1 VSSTSCAHL
10 HVHSEYSLLD
20 GACKIDALAER
31 AAQFGQPALGLTDHG
46 VMNGAV
52 ELYKACRKHGV
63 KPIVGCEIYLVDDHT
78 AAAAPRRDGVAGRL
92 ERNHLTLLAADDAGY
107 RNLVKLSSAGFLEGL
122 HRGKPTVD
130 LAQVERYS
138 QGVIALTGCLASR
151 FCQRLQ
157 EDRQPEARAHAD
169 DLLRVFGPENVYFEV
184 QKNGLAAQEKCNE
197 RIVGIAGEVGAS
209 LVGTGD
215 VHYLRR
221 EDYEHHTALLCVQ
234 TKSTIAAPKLTF
246 ETNEF
251 YLRDSQEMSEA
262 FAEWPE
268 AIASTLEI
276 AERCSLELELG
287 KQLIP
292 RYPTPDGSGER
303 EYLRAR
309 AEEGLRARY
318 GDPPPAAAL
327 ERMEMELDVIDRM
340 GFNAYFLIV
349 WDFVAFAKGNGIAVG
364 PGRGSAAGSIVSY
377 CLAIT
382 DIDPL
387 RYDLLFERFLNPER
401 VSMPDIDIDFSVR
414 GRERVMRYVT
424 EKYGRESV
432 AQIVTFGKMFP
443 RAATRDA
450 ARVLGFDYGAG
461 DRLAKLIPDPV
472 MGRSPSFAECLKDG
486 QPLRKACDEDPT
498 AKQIIDVA
506 QGLEGIVRNSSIHAA
521 AVVIADRPLTDIVPL
536 QLADAGTDENGE
548 RVFRTVTQFSMKP
561 IEEIGILKMDFL
573 GLRNLDVIEDAL
585 DIIERSSASAEGEA
599 GARPDMTNLPLDDAR
614 TYEMLARGD
623 STGIFQFESEGMR
636 EALKKV
642 RPDEFNDLVALGALY
657 RPGAMDQIP
666 TYARGKHNPDAISY
680 PDERLRS
687 ILESSKGV
695 ILYQEQAM
703 QISKELAGFSGA
715 KADDLRKAIGKK
727 NRAAMAALKP
737 EFVEGCRASGTSPQV
752 IEFLW
757 QTNEKSA
764 DYSFNK
770 SHAACYALISY
781 RTAWLKANYPAEY
794 MAALISSVMSTKDK
808 VPFFV
813 ARCEEMGIEI
823 LSPDVNLSD
832 HEFTVGAAGQTVG
845 TTGSTGSVGNIR
857 FGLDAVKGVGYQ
869 AVEAIKRARHDGG
882 EFTSLWDFC
891 ERVDSRTVNKK
902 AIEAL
907 VKCGAFGSTGASRKG
922 MLSVLEQ
929 AQASGQKIQQD
940 ALIGQGSIF
949 DLQEELS
956 GPDAAASSGR
966 ATSVGGAPA
975 GAGLARPVHPP
986 IPAEEFEQAEL
997 LAAEKEAVGLFV
1009 SAHPLKPLRDALRA
1023 RVDCPISS
1031 LAERRDKDWVTVG
1044 GIVTESKRI
1053 RTRSGDHM
1061 MFATLD
1067 DLAGTVEMLVF
1078 GKALAEHEAALAVD
1092 QVVIVKGRVDHKEAG
1107 STCLVVQAVE
1117 SFAPSPAEIEQARAQ
1132 AHVAARTATALAQPV
1147 RLRVAAAD
1155 LSASSFDELR
1165 QAIEDFPGA
1174 AEVLVEIDT
1183 SAGTRRL
1190 RLGKDYRVQHTP
1202 TLRAELEHALA
1213 PVASAVSAVSAASA

>member
-1 VSSTSCAHL
+1 VSTPACAHL

-20 GACKIDALAER
+20 GACKIDALAAR
-31 AAQFGQPALGLTDHG
+31 AAEFGQPALGLTDHG

-52 ELYKACRKHGV
+52 ELHKACAKHGV

-78 AAAAPRRDGVAGRL
+78 VATGSSGRV

-130 LAQVERYS
+130 LEQVQRHSE
-138 QGVIALTGCLASR
+138 GVIALTGCLASR
-151 FCQRLQ
+151 FCQRLV
-157 EDRQPEARAHAD
+157 EDRNDDARAHAD
-169 DLLRVFGPENVYFEV
+169 ELLGIFGAGNVYFEV
-184 QKNGLAAQEKCNE
+184 QKNGLADQDKCNE
-197 RIVGIAGEVGAS
+197 GIVRIAREVGGS

-221 EDYEHHTALLCVQ
+221 EDHGHHTALLCVQ
-234 TKSTIAAPKLTF
+234 TKSTLAAPKMIF

-251 YLRDSQEMSEA
+251 YLRDSAEMAAA

-268 AIASTLEI
+268 AIASTVEI
-276 AERCSLELELG
+276 AERCSVQIELD

-292 RYPTPDGSGER
+292 SYPTPDATPER

-309 AEEGLRARY
+309 VQEGLRLRY
-318 GDPPPAAAL
+318 GDPPPAEAMA
-327 ERMEMELDVIDRM
+327 RMEMELGVIDRM

-349 WDFVAFAKGNGIAVG
+349 WDFVKFAKENGIAVG
-364 PGRGSAAGSIVSY
+364 PGRGSAAGSIVAY

-382 DIDPL
+382 DVDPL

-414 GRERVMRYVT
+414 GRERVMKYVT

-461 DRLAKLIPDPV
+461 DRLAKLIPDPI
-472 MGRSPSFAECLKDG
+472 MGRSPSFEECLKSG
-486 QPLRKACDEDPT
+486 EPLRKACDEDPI
-498 AKQIIDVA
+498 AKQIVDVA

-536 QLADAGTDENGE
+536 QLADGGTDEHGE
-548 RVFRTVTQFSMKP
+548 RVWRTVTQFSMKP
-561 IEEIGILKMDFL
+561 IEDIGLLKMDFL

-585 DIIERSSASAEGEA
+585 DIIERSSVDVDGN
-599 GARPDMTNLPLDDAR
+599 GIARPDMTTLPLDDAH

-623 STGIFQFESEGMR
+623 STGVFQFESEGMR

-642 RPDEFNDLVALGALY
+642 RPDEFNDLVALNALY

-666 TYARGKHNPDAISY
+666 VYARGKHNPETISY
-680 PDERLRS
+680 PDERLRA
-687 ILESSKGV
+687 ILESSNGV

-703 QISKELAGFSGA
+703 QISKEIAGFSGA

-737 EFVEGCRASGTSPQV
+737 EFVEGARASGTSSAV
-752 IEFLW
+752 TESLW

-770 SHAACYALISY
+770 SHAACYALIAY

-823 LSPDVNLSD
+823 LPPDVNLSD
-832 HEFTVGAAGQTVG
+832 HEFTVVE
-845 TTGSTGSVGNIR
+845 GNIR
-857 FGLDAVKGVGYQ
+857 FGLDAVKGVGFQ
-869 AVEAIKRARHDGG
+869 AVEAIKCAREEGG
-882 EFTSLWDFC
+882 KFESLWNFC
-891 ERVDSRTVNKK
+891 ERVDGRAVNKK

-907 VKCGAFGSTGASRKG
+907 IKCGAFGSTGATRKG

-929 AQASGQKIQQD
+929 AQGVGQKAQQD

-949 DLQEELS
+949 DLDTPS
-956 GPDAAASSGR
+956 DGGGTSSGEQNQ
-966 ATSVGGAPA
+966 AGGGSGASAPNMT
-975 GAGLARPVHPP
+975 GYGFGFGLARPVHPP
-986 IPAEEFEQAEL
+986 IPTEEFEQAEF
-997 LAAEKEAVGLFV
+997 LAAEKEAIGLFV
-1009 SAHPLKPLRDALRA
+1009 SAHPLKPLREALRA
-1023 RVDCPISS
+1023 RVDCS
-1031 LAERRDKDWVTVG
+1031 LAALADRRDKDLVTVG
-1044 GIVTESKRI
+1044 GIITEAKRI
-1053 RTRSGDHM
+1053 RTRNGDPM

-1067 DLAGTVEMLVF
+1067 DLAGAVEMIVF
-1078 GKALAEHEAALAVD
+1078 GKAIAEHEAALAVD
-1092 QVVIVKGRVDHKEAG
+1092 QVVLVRGRVDHKEAG
-1107 STCLVVQAVE
+1107 NTSLVVQSVE
-1117 SFAPSPAEIEQARAQ
+1117 PFAPSEEEIERARTKAD
-1132 AHVAARTATALAQPV
+1132 VAAKTATALAHPV
-1147 RLRVAAAD
+1147 RLCID
-1155 LSASSFDELR
+1155 ASSLPAS
-1165 QAIEDFPGA
+1165 AIEDCKQLIEENPGP
-1174 AEVLVEIDT
+1174 AEVVLEITT
-1183 SAGTRRL
+1183 SSGTRKM
-1190 RLGKDYRVQHTP
+1190 RLGETYRVQHTP
-1202 TLRAELEHALA
+1202 TLRAELENVLA
-1213 PVASAVSAVSAASA
+1213 PVVQAAAAG